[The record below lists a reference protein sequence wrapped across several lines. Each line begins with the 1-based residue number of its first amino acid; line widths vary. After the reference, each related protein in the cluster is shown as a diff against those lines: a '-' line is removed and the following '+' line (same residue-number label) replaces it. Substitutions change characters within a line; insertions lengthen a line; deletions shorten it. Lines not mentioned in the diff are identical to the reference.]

1 MAIRARLW
9 SVRRM
14 DEIAGRVAVVTGA
27 ASGIGRA
34 IALALSRE
42 GMTVVAADIDAAGAA
57 ATCALAATPA
67 VALPVDVAD
76 PASVEALATR
86 VERDVGPVAV
96 LCNNAG
102 VAVGGALLD
111 ATPADW
117 RWLIDVNLMGVVH
130 GCRAFAPRMVARAA
144 PAHIVNT
151 ASIGGFLAGGD
162 LGVYCTTKYAIVGY
176 SEALRLE
183 LAPHRIGVSVLC
195 PGAYRTRLADAAR
208 HRPDRS
214 ATTADADD
222 VEALRF
228 LADSGDDPD
237 GVAPH
242 VLRGIR
248 ADSPYIFTHA
258 AFRPLLEGRFATVLA
273 ELDRAGQ

>member
-1 MAIRARLW
+1 MREL
-9 SVRRM
+9 
-14 DEIAGRVAVVTGA
+14 AGRVAVVTGA

-34 IALALSRE
+34 IALGLADE
-42 GMTVVAADIDAAGAA
+42 GMTVIAGDIDAAGAA
-57 ATCALAATPA
+57 ATAAQAATPA
-67 VALPVDVAD
+67 LAEPVDVAD
-76 PASVEALATR
+76 PAAVEALAAR
-86 VERDVGPVAV
+86 VEREVGPVAV

-117 RWLIDVNLMGVVH
+117 RWLLEVNLMGVVH
-130 GCRAFAPRMVARAA
+130 GCRAFAPRMIGRGT
-144 PAHIVNT
+144 PAQIVNT

-162 LGVYCTTKYAIVGY
+162 LGVYCATKHAIVGY

-195 PGAYRTRLADAAR
+195 PGAYRTRLVEAAR
-208 HRPDRS
+208 HRPDRTA
-214 ATTADADD
+214 ATAGD

-228 LADSGDDPD
+228 LTDAGDDPG
-237 GVAPH
+237 GVVPH

-248 ADSPYIFTHA
+248 EDAPYIFTHA
-258 AFRPLLEGRFATVLA
+258 AFRPLLENRFAAVLA
-273 ELDRAGQ
+273 ELDRAGAPPSRRDP